1 MKPILKQIIVA
12 TIFFST
18 INLSGQERLLVI
30 VGQVDSIK
38 FDKTA
43 LEEQKVQDSIDYTNG
58 NWTHDTL
65 GNGTVISTRPDRPM
79 RMLNPYILTINV
91 QKLFSTSLT
100 QEKIQV
106 RIWEHENPKEFIK
119 SENPFAFI
127 LTQKDNLGIYPT
139 LDYYRVFK
147 TWTGKWAEPV
157 RTRNKTY
164 PEAKKAWFN
173 YNLLKELETDY
184 YQLIADEREC
194 CIEEL
199 RQLYGVEEKEI
210 KTEPNNK

>member
-1 MKPILKQIIVA
+1 MKPILKQIIVT

-18 INLSGQERLLVI
+18 INLSGQERLLVFI
-30 VGQVDSIK
+30 GQVDSIK
-38 FDKTA
+38 FDKRA
-43 LEEQKVQDSIDYTNG
+43 LEQQNIQDSIDYANG
-58 NWTHDTL
+58 IWTQDTTE
-65 GNGTVISTRPDRPM
+65 NGTVISTGPAKPM

-91 QKLFSTSLT
+91 QKSFSTSLT
-100 QEKIQV
+100 YGKLHV
-106 RIWEHENPKEFIK
+106 RIWEHENPKDFIK
-119 SENPFAFI
+119 SKDPFAFI
-127 LTQKDNLGIYPT
+127 LTQKDSLGIYPT

-157 RTRNKTY
+157 RPRKKIY
-164 PEAKKAWFN
+164 PKAKKASFN

-184 YQLIADEREC
+184 YQLIADELEC

-199 RQLYGVEEKEI
+199 RQLYGLEEKEI